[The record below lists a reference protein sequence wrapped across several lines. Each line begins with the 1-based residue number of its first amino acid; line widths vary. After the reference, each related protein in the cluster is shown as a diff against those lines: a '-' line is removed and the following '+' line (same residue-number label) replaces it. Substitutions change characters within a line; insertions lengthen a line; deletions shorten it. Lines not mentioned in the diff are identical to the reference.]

1 MLFSI
6 FIFGCMQDEPI
17 VDRGNSQS
25 EAHTV
30 QELKTKQDFEIKKE
44 IKPVV
49 VETSKTVIQKDTSST
64 EPLVSAEKIK
74 KPEEEEKKTVALENP
89 VEEPQ
94 ESENEQLKTKEEVAA
109 TPQTAST
116 SVSQIEEKPKVKKKV
131 QYSKP
136 NQMCVSKIKKV
147 LKSKNGE
154 ISYCYDMQ
162 KFKNPTLEGSIT
174 VQINVHKSR
183 NSIWVKRDTMK
194 DKGFRSC
201 MKSKIRDWDF
211 GPDCYGASFKK
222 SYKLVSG

>member
-17 VDRGNSQS
+17 VDQGNSQS
-25 EAHTV
+25 EAHTI
-30 QELKTKQDFEIKKE
+30 QELKSKQDFEIKKE

-49 VETSKTVIQKDTSST
+49 VETSKKVIQKETSST
-64 EPLVSAEKIK
+64 EPLLNTKKTE
-74 KPEEEEKKTVALENP
+74 KPEEDVKKTAAVENP

-94 ESENEQLKTKEEVAA
+94 KSEKEQLKTKEEAIA

-116 SVSQIEEKPKVKKKV
+116 PVSQIEKPKVKKKT

-183 NSIWVKRDTMK
+183 NSIWVKKDTMK

>member
-6 FIFGCMQDEPI
+6 FIFGCMQDKPI
-17 VDRGNSQS
+17 LEKKADSVKT
-25 EAHTV
+25 HVV
-30 QELKTKQDFEIKKE
+30 QDHESNESLAQEQAVQTIVK
-44 IKPVV
+44 
-49 VETSKTVIQKDTSST
+49 VEQKTV
-64 EPLVSAEKIK
+64 EKQQTPPIETLALEK
-74 KPEEEEKKTVALENP
+74 SEKPEK
-89 VEEPQ
+89 
-94 ESENEQLKTKEEVAA
+94 ESKNEM
-109 TPQTAST
+109 TASSKAVVKSKKVAKEQT
-116 SVSQIEEKPKVKKKV
+116 KSSSLQNEIVKTEEKPKAKKKV

-136 NQMCVSKIKKV
+136 NQQCVSKIKKV
-147 LKSKNGE
+147 LKDKNGE

-183 NSIWVKRDTMK
+183 NSIWVKKDTMK

-211 GPDCYGASFKK
+211 GPDCRGASFKK